1 MKWQICLWSKG
12 HSDYNDST
20 GQVSSSRVQC
30 PESHSVQTDR
40 QTHNTSTRAGTE
52 QPITVDRRQD
62 RDAVTHNTSAAL
74 LTALQGRTTSQPKNI
89 SLRNVHLR
97 RTHHLMRRACI
108 KYLKTPFS
116 IVQSCQ
122 GLLFSRVWWRRH
134 ALWKRNE
141 NNQGKAKY
149 NKSRYI
155 KMNNIEI
162 RSYQMLI

>member
-1 MKWQICLWSKG
+1 MKRQICLCSKG

-30 PESHSVQTDR
+30 PDSHSVQTDR
-40 QTHNTSTRAGTE
+40 QTHNISTRAGTE

-97 RTHHLMRRACI
+97 RTHHLM
-108 KYLKTPFS
+108 
-116 IVQSCQ
+116 
-122 GLLFSRVWWRRH
+122 
-134 ALWKRNE
+134 
-141 NNQGKAKY
+141 
-149 NKSRYI
+149 
-155 KMNNIEI
+155 I
-162 RSYQMLI
+162 RKERL